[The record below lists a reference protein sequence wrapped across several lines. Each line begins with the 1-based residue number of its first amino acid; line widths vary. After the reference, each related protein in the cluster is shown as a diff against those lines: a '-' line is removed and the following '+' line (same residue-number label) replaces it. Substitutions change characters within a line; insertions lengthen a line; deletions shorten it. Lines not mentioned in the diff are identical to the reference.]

1 MEHLKEKTYEEK
13 NPSAEM
19 GKVPFTCAMYELK
32 NSDNFTHYIER
43 HYNEDSDSEDYKEN
57 SAYYEFD
64 QIDCFGQTI
73 KSYKTLQ
80 EEKGQFRVCKLI
92 LKYLEDKNPR
102 LPGTTRGTT
111 AFHEAAECGYFNI
124 CEMIMNE
131 FKSNNIQDKNPTNDW
146 GNTPLHN
153 AATNGSIKIC
163 KLIMD
168 NVQDKNPTGSKNMT
182 PLHWAAGRGQTK
194 TCEFFLQNIT
204 KEQASIQFFKCY
216 ICKFEHSEQ
225 MSTAAEFSAHFASE
239 HGGKEPRGMTAYE
252 YACYKQSYSET
263 PNIFRKFL
271 KITETSDQTHEKM
284 NNAQEM
290 ERDGLIKTDDQ
301 VCTV

>member
-19 GKVPFTCAMYELK
+19 GQVPFTCAMYELK
-32 NSDNFTHYIER
+32 NTKQEISDEDK
-43 HYNEDSDSEDYKEN
+43 EDSDPEEN
-57 SAYYEFD
+57 FD
-64 QIDCFGQTI
+64 RVDCFGQTI
-73 KSYKTLQ
+73 KCYKTLQ

-92 LKYLEDKNPR
+92 LKYFEDKNPR
-102 LPGTTRGTT
+102 LPNGTT
-111 AFHEAAECGYFNI
+111 AFHEAAQCGYFNI

-131 FKSNNIQDKNPTNDW
+131 FISNNIQDKNPKSDYGT
-146 GNTPLHN
+146 TPLHN
-153 AATNGSIKIC
+153 AATNGYIKIC

-182 PLHWAAGRGQTK
+182 PLHWAARQGKTK

-204 KEQASIQFFKCY
+204 KEQANIQFFKCY
-216 ICKFEHSEQ
+216 ICKYEHSEE
-225 MSTAAEFSAHFASE
+225 MNTAAQFSAHFASE
-239 HGGKEPRGMTAYE
+239 HGGKKPRGMTAYE

-263 PNIFRKFL
+263 PNIFRKYL

-284 NNAQEM
+284 HNAQKM
-290 ERDGLIKTDDQ
+290 ERNGLIKTDDQ
-301 VCTV
+301 VCPV